1 MNRRYDRLK
10 RNWQLAKRQIAERSN
25 DKDKYKRIDEINNKL
40 Y

>member
-10 RNWQLAKRQIAERSN
+10 RNLLLARRQIAERSN
-25 DKDKYKRIDEINNKL
+25 DKDKYKRIDEINKKL

>member
-1 MNRRYDRLK
+1 MNRTNDRLK